1 MDWLILI
8 LGVPAIL
15 IPLVLLFGF
24 AGCGPSGVFCTDD
37 SECPGDTVCF
47 EGSCVSPVDPPLSAP
62 ENLAA
67 IALDDHSVALT
78 WTSDNPAGTIFQIE
92 RTPEDGEEFE
102 AIPPG
107 DLDDV
112 SAAGATDRSRGLQ
125 EGVTFIYRVGAASEQ
140 EDPKFSE
147 DTSSATVLPAAPVN
161 LRATPVDI
169 DRIKLSWDNASAVA
183 TDFILEH
190 RLPGGTFDGG
200 EIFRGT
206 DTTFTHSGDPSL
218 VEGSAH
224 EYRVFA
230 FVREDNGGVE
240 NDVPQDV
247 KSPPSAI
254 ASART
259 LAFTAVFTAPPGT
272 LTVPSD
278 ASGFCV
284 VQRLSQALLA
294 RGGTPHTQVRIV
306 LRGPTTGSLTL
317 DRVTISQT
325 ADSQPSATGTEDPY
339 DPAPDLTDVAG
350 VNIPPN
356 TPVTIAAN
364 TTRTVGPVNYALDP
378 TQDLLVAFDIRNG
391 NVLFGGLTGAFFFSN
406 AATAEAGAPD
416 RTPRYQNQTAD
427 TLSLI
432 EIIQVL

>member
-24 AGCGPSGVFCTDD
+24 AGCATVVCTDD
-37 SECPGDTVCF
+37 ADCPVGTVCF
-47 EGSCVSPVDPPLSAP
+47 QGACVVDAPPPLSAP

-78 WTSDNPAGTIFQIE
+78 WTSDDPPGTVFQIE
-92 RTPEDGEEFE
+92 RAEEDGQFE
-102 AIPPG
+102 PIAST
-107 DLDDV
+107 DLEDV
-112 SAAGATDRSRGLQ
+112 SATGATDRSRGLQ

-140 EDPKFSE
+140 EDPVFSD
-147 DTSSATVLPAAPVN
+147 DTSSATVFPAAPVN
-161 LRATPVDI
+161 LRATPLDI
-169 DRIKLSWDNASAVA
+169 SSIKLSWDNASAVA

-190 RLPGGTFDGG
+190 RLPGGTFNGG
-200 EIFRGT
+200 EIYRGT

-254 ASART
+254 VSART

-306 LRGPTTGSLTL
+306 LRGPNTGSLTL
-317 DRVTISQT
+317 DRVTISQV
-325 ADSQPSATGTEDPY
+325 AATGNPY
-339 DPAPDLTDVAG
+339 DPAADLTDVAG

-356 TPVTIAAN
+356 TPVTIQAN
-364 TTRTVGPVNYALDP
+364 TAVTIGPVNYALDP
-378 TQDLLVAFDIRNG
+378 TQDLLVAFDIRSG

-406 AATAEAGAPD
+406 AATAEAGVQP
-416 RTPRYQNQTAD
+416 RTPNYQNQTAD

>member
-24 AGCGPSGVFCTDD
+24 AGCGPSGVFCTDN

-200 EIFRGT
+200 KSSAAPTPPLPIAEIPASLRDRRTNTASSPSSVKIMAASRTTYPRTSNRRRRRSHRRGR
-206 DTTFTHSGDPSL
+206 S
-218 VEGSAH
+218 
-224 EYRVFA
+224 R
-230 FVREDNGGVE
+230 
-240 NDVPQDV
+240 
-247 KSPPSAI
+247 SPRCS
-254 ASART
+254 RRR
-259 LAFTAVFTAPPGT
+259 PG
-272 LTVPSD
+272 
-278 ASGFCV
+278 
-284 VQRLSQALLA
+284 R
-294 RGGTPHTQVRIV
+294 
-306 LRGPTTGSLTL
+306 
-317 DRVTISQT
+317 
-325 ADSQPSATGTEDPY
+325 
-339 DPAPDLTDVAG
+339 
-350 VNIPPN
+350 
-356 TPVTIAAN
+356 
-364 TTRTVGPVNYALDP
+364 
-378 TQDLLVAFDIRNG
+378 
-391 NVLFGGLTGAFFFSN
+391 
-406 AATAEAGAPD
+406 
-416 RTPRYQNQTAD
+416 
-427 TLSLI
+427 
-432 EIIQVL
+432 